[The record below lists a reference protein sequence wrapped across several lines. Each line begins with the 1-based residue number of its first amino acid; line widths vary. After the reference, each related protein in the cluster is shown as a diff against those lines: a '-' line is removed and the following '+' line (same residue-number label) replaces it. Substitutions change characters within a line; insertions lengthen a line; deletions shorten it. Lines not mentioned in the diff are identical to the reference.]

1 MEKKKK
7 KAAGR
12 DVRGRGELWKI
23 FEFYALLAT
32 RFSLR
37 LYPPGQSNQN
47 RCTIPRTAHFAARL
61 RVHTSPQTSYH

>member
-12 DVRGRGELWKI
+12 DVRGPGEFWKI
-23 FEFYALLAT
+23 FEFHALLAT

-37 LYPPGQSNQN
+37 P
-47 RCTIPRTAHFAARL
+47 
-61 RVHTSPQTSYH
+61 